1 MLKLRPPDAFFDF
14 FDQLRADGFCG
25 GRGPEVCASRSA
37 YTPDAGVGTLG
48 EDRQAQQ
55 KGDGW
60 MDVSGRFNVFKFL
73 SQHPGRELTIWA
85 FAENDSTT
93 EFNMIYLLAGDQ
105 KHASDDDSQLSRA
118 RAMRLPIWWF
128 GETGPGVRCEGEVT
142 ASVAWH
148 PRVWSCCAAERQCH
162 LSCGERCVA
171 GRGRAM
177 MRRA

>member
-25 GRGPEVCASRSA
+25 GRGPEACASRSA
-37 YTPDAGVGTLG
+37 YTPDAVVGTLG

-60 MDVSGRFNVFKFL
+60 MDVSGRVNVSKFL

-93 EFNMIYLLAGDQ
+93 EFNMIYLLNGDQ
-105 KHASDDDSQLSRA
+105 KHTSDVSASCHGQGRCGCQFGGLE
-118 RAMRLPIWWF
+118 RLLLAY
-128 GETGPGVRCEGEVT
+128 GVKGK
-142 ASVAWH
+142 
-148 PRVWSCCAAERQCH
+148 
-162 LSCGERCVA
+162 
-171 GRGRAM
+171 
-177 MRRA
+177 